1 VAWSMERV
9 RARGASATVMIG
21 FEDLERDFPGLSISA
36 LAADVDSGVEV
47 FRHHPERVLDT
58 ASVGKIFLLHR
69 LLTETDRGERSL
81 EDRVTRRPVE
91 QIDNSGIWYLLQQDS
106 LTLYDVAALI
116 GATSDNAATNTLCR
130 VIGLDEVHAHTR
142 ALGYTQSGLDD
153 IVRWPL
159 PPGAPRTLS
168 HANAEELVR
177 FVRRTA
183 DGDDLSAAAG
193 DTLQR
198 WLGAG
203 MDLSMV
209 ASAFGL
215 DPLAHYYFDRD
226 VWLWNKTG
234 TISTVRADVGLVM
247 SPTRRLAYAVLINWE
262 RGAPARDRALDV
274 MRQAGVALRAEL
286 ES

>member
-1 VAWSMERV
+1 MS
-9 RARGASATVMIG
+9 IG
-21 FEDLERDFPGLSISA
+21 FDELEASYPGLQVSA
-36 LAADVDSGVEV
+36 LAVDVDSGVEL
-47 FRHHPERVLDT
+47 FRHGADTVLDT

-69 LLTETDRGERSL
+69 LLTEADAGTRSL

-91 QIDNSGIWYLLQQDS
+91 WMDNSGLWYLLQADTLS
-106 LTLYDVAALI
+106 LYDVAALI
-116 GATSDNAATNTLCR
+116 GAVSDNAATNTLGR
-130 VIGLDEVHAHTR
+130 VIGLPVVQEHTR
-142 ALGYTQSGLDD
+142 ALGYRDSGLDD

-168 HANAEELVR
+168 HATATELVR
-177 FVRRTA
+177 FVGRTA
-183 DGDDLSAAAG
+183 TAEDLAPASA

-209 ASAFGL
+209 AAAFGL

-234 TISTVRADVGLVM
+234 TISTVRADMGLVM
-247 SPTRRLAYAVLINWE
+247 SPTRRIAYAVLVNWPRE
-262 RGAPARDRALDV
+262 RAARDDVLATMRRAGDE
-274 MRQAGVALRAEL
+274 LRAALAVED
-286 ES
+286 

>member
-1 VAWSMERV
+1 M
-9 RARGASATVMIG
+9 TIG
-21 FEDLERDFPGLSISA
+21 FEELEHEFPGTAVSA
-36 LAADVDSGVEV
+36 LAADIDSGAEL

-58 ASVGKIFLLHR
+58 ASVGKVFLLHR
-69 LLTETDRGERSL
+69 LLTEVDRGERSL
-81 EDRVTRRPVE
+81 EERVTRRPVE
-91 QIDNSGIWYLLQQDS
+91 QIDNSGIWYLLQQDTLS
-106 LTLYDVAALI
+106 LYDVAALI

-130 VIGLDEVHAHTR
+130 VIGLDEVAAHTR
-142 ALGYTQSGLDD
+142 ELGYVKSGLDD
-153 IVRWPL
+153 VVRWPL

-177 FVRRTA
+177 FVQRTA
-183 DGDDLSAAAG
+183 DASDLSSASS

-209 ASAFGL
+209 AAAFGL

-234 TISTVRADVGLVM
+234 TISTVRADMGLVM
-247 SPTRRLAYAVLINWE
+247 SPTRRIAYAVLVNWD
-262 RGAPARDRALDV
+262 RGAAVRDRALEV
-274 MRQAGVALRAEL
+274 MRQAGDAIRAEL
-286 ES
+286 NSPPA